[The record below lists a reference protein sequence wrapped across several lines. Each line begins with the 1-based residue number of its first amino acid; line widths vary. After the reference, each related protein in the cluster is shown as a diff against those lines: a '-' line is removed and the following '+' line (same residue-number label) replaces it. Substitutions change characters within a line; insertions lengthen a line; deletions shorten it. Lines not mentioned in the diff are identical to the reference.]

1 VKLFCCVCVQSVGS
15 PLTNA
20 SSLSDTVLPSTPE
33 GPGEMFVSPLGS
45 AGSRLSG
52 ISRLMKTPKQKQRQ
66 SVNLAGVKALV
77 KTPKAVKS
85 PELVGVKRL
94 MKTPK
99 VQKSPALD
107 GMRKLLTTPK
117 DIASTPKLD
126 GVRKLVKTPKVQK
139 SPSLSGVKKLL
150 KTPRARKSP
159 QLGGL
164 KTLMKTPKQQQSPVL
179 AGVRQLMKTPKSGPK
194 SPDFVGVNEML
205 TSPQTSGSIPLDSSR
220 QKNVPKRKR
229 AKEASSAVP
238 DVLSPKPRG
247 SRGRKI
253 PEKTVE
259 SQPKVQDESISGR
272 KRAASK
278 NKLAD
283 EDDVLVSKKV
293 NLDKSSTA
301 REKAKSPAG
310 GKKVRPLS
318 TRGKS
323 NKSKEAVAGSE
334 EIDENMLPNVVISR
348 EECDMSEVEED
359 VSSSPKTSVRSSAK
373 NTKAKKAADAK
384 ILSADISVEQPVVTK
399 RKAVKTPAKKSTV
412 KTVVTAGSSPRRLR
426 GAGQASRS
434 AANVASELALAADS
448 AADVDSRKKR
458 SQRTVADDSVN
469 VAEHVAK
476 KSRAAKKVKD
486 TVDVDHTR
494 SLESIDVDTPVRS
507 KRSRSAKKEAAPD
520 NKENKAKT
528 GVKTTKGKELHVDL
542 AADKPVASR
551 RGKPA
556 AGEQLESIPSQSAV
570 RGKHQVV
577 VVMEKVEVQQ
587 KAQDG
592 PAAAAIAGGRRG
604 KRQLVDKEPQM
615 ADESSKVKT
624 PSRSQKR
631 PQAAKGKESDVET
644 DADKPVVGRRGRLT
658 ASKQLESTVSS
669 NVSAKSPVSTRR
681 GTRQIVVK
689 ETVPVVEDVTTQQ
702 KGKDSSSTAR
712 AAAGRKGKRDEPQ
725 QAVEASMAKTPSRSR
740 KRQQT
745 SGELADA
752 PVAKRQREQAEEA
765 VVDEQMSK
773 KVAKQRGKSSA
784 SFEPDE
790 STAKQSQKKGG
801 TKKMSRSAVKTSGG
815 DEATSVEIIRELS
828 SSKKSG
834 SKKVG
839 KKVQIVASKSKRP
852 TKNVAENKNSALV
865 SPLATRSTRSRR

>member
-1 VKLFCCVCVQSVGS
+1 MMKKLNCFVAFCFQSAGS

-20 SSLSDTVLPSTPE
+20 SCLSDTVLPSTPE

-107 GMRKLLTTPK
+107 GVKKLVTTPK

-150 KTPRARKSP
+150 KTPKARKSP

-164 KTLMKTPKQQQSPVL
+164 KTLMKTPKQQLSPVL

-205 TSPQTSGSIPLDSSR
+205 TSPQTTGSVPLDSSR
-220 QKNVPKRKR
+220 RKSVPKRKR
-229 AKEASSAVP
+229 AKEPSSAVP

-253 PEKTVE
+253 SEKTLE
-259 SQPKVQDESISGR
+259 NQPEVRDESISGR
-272 KRAASK
+272 KRGASK
-278 NKLAD
+278 NKLVD
-283 EDDVLVSKKV
+283 EDDVLVSKKL
-293 NLDKSSTA
+293 NLGKSSTA
-301 REKAKSPAG
+301 PEKAKSPAD

-323 NKSKEAVAGSE
+323 KKSKEAVAGSE
-334 EIDENMLPNVVISR
+334 EIVENMSPNVVISR
-348 EECDMSEVEED
+348 KEREMSEVEED
-359 VSSSPKTSVRSSAK
+359 VSSSPKTSVRSSAR
-373 NTKAKKAADAK
+373 NAKAKKAADAK

-399 RKAVKTPAKKSTV
+399 RKAVKTPAKKSTT
-412 KTVVTAGSSPRRLR
+412 KTTVVTAGSSPRRLR

-434 AANVASELALAADS
+434 ATNVASELALAVDN

-458 SQRTVADDSVN
+458 SQHTVADDSVN
-469 VAEHVAK
+469 VAEQVAK

-486 TVDVDHTR
+486 TADVDHTR
-494 SLESIDVDTPVRS
+494 SLENVEVDTAVRS
-507 KRSRSAKKEAAPD
+507 KRSAKKEAAPD

-556 AGEQLESIPSQSAV
+556 SSEQLESMPSKSAV
-570 RGKHQVV
+570 RGRRQVV

-587 KAQDG
+587 KAQEG
-592 PAAAAIAGGRRG
+592 PAAATTAGGRRG

-644 DADKPVVGRRGRLT
+644 NADKPVVGRRGRQT
-658 ASKQLESTVSS
+658 TSSQLESTVNS

-689 ETVPVVEDVTTQQ
+689 ETIPVAEDVTTRQ

-712 AAAGRKGKRDEPQ
+712 AAGGRKGQRDEPQ
-725 QAVEASMAKTPSRSR
+725 QAVEANEAKTPSRSR

-752 PVAKRQREQAEEA
+752 PVAKKQRQQTEEA
-765 VVDEQMSK
+765 VVDEPMTK

-784 SFEPDE
+784 
-790 STAKQSQKKGG
+790 KQEKTQKKSG
-801 TKKMSRSAVKTSGG
+801 TNKMSRSAVKTSGG
-815 DEATSVEIIRELS
+815 DEATNVEIIDELS

-834 SKKVG
+834 NKKLDQ
-839 KKVQIVASKSKRP
+839 KAKIVASKLKVP
-852 TKNVAENKNSALV
+852 KV
-865 SPLATRSTRSRR
+865 SPLATRSKRTRR